1 MHTALIGSSTSA
13 GGDHIPAQDDEVL
26 VPRSGR
32 DFQFE
37 PADGPGSG
45 LLEWIFMFISEIG
58 IPPQYIQYK
67 SPQEGRS
74 ADDMWFL
81 ARGWLGECC
90 QGHQK
95 CSASQSPN
103 FYPTRLV
110 EILDSATVRV
120 IKCESTKSVQRY
132 AAFSHCWGKAETLKL
147 LKDNKPRLEAGI
159 GISELPQSY
168 KEAIDACLRL
178 DIRYIWI
185 DSLCIIQ
192 DSTDDWR
199 AESAT
204 MMHVYGNA
212 LLTIA
217 AATAAESSESSL
229 LHRDPLNIPPTTM
242 TVPQEGPGDM
252 PDIPYILA
260 LAQPFNEI
268 RNSPLRRRAWV
279 LQESYISNRIL
290 FLADTQ
296 LWWECCEALCCE
308 SWPVGIPKEV
318 AEETTE
324 YQGKKK
330 EYDVQA
336 FHSLWY
342 NLLQEYTRCRLTN
355 FSDKLIA
362 MAGLASHL
370 QPSIG
375 NDEYVAGLWRSQLP
389 HALCWGNRSK
399 PIEGFRPSQYRAPS
413 WSWAS
418 LEGVKFLQ
426 AYNPDHSVTDMCQIL
441 KIHLVTA
448 GTNPYG
454 DLKGGYMLL
463 CGRLFPVKT
472 KGSFTRNFEPLEF
485 SELKIGPR
493 DEMYARWD
501 EEISEKTLFSHID
514 TSGID
519 LLKDASLIS
528 AKRITKVAENWEGDL
543 FYFPVS
549 EFSGDAEPSTCGLI
563 LGRAKGEPA
572 DRFQRLGWSTCMGEE
587 PRSFFRR
594 GESWEFFIV

>member
-1 MHTALIGSSTSA
+1 MTRF
-13 GGDHIPAQDDEVL
+13 L

-67 SPQEGRS
+67 SPQEDRS

-81 ARGWLGECC
+81 ARGWLDECC
-90 QGHQK
+90 QEHQK

-110 EILDSATVRV
+110 EILDSATARV
-120 IKCESTKSVQRY
+120 IESESTNSVQRY

-159 GISELPQSY
+159 DISELPQSY
-168 KEAIDACLRL
+168 KEAIDACLSL

-212 LLTIA
+212 LLTISA
-217 AATAAESSESSL
+217 AAAAESSESSL
-229 LHRDPLNIPPTTM
+229 LHRDPLNIPPTAI

-252 PDIPYILA
+252 PDVPYILA

-296 LWWECCEALCCE
+296 LWWECREALCCE

-318 AEETTE
+318 TEETTE

-330 EYDVQA
+330 GYDVQQ

-342 NLLQEYTRCRLTN
+342 NLLEEYTRCRLTN

-362 MAGLASHL
+362 TAGLASHL